1 MQVFK
6 EKLLAHIEHIK
17 NAGSHCVTEET
28 TKQALI
34 LPFLNILDF
43 NPFDPQKVKGE
54 YSANLPG
61 IKATERVDYAL
72 FSDGNPVMFVE
83 AKSINEKLT
92 NHAGQLARYF
102 NSTPGVS
109 VAAITNGR
117 EWRFFTDLKLPN
129 VMDESPFL
137 KVDFN
142 SLSDSDMEQL
152 SQFRYGC
159 FRPDQLRTFAKE
171 RVYQELFQ
179 EAIESCL
186 RDVDQEFV
194 RFIANRAN
202 HGAVLTAKFL
212 ETISPLVKQAVADA
226 ISKMVVTGLSAP
238 QVLPQ
243 VVTTVSDTESLKGYV
258 VDPFNPKIIT
268 TAAEFK
274 LLSILK
280 DMLSGVVDPDE
291 IIGKDTESY
300 YTVLYQGKV
309 NRWIVRY
316 AGDRCKPLAY
326 FPIELTDIHKAGIAK
341 RGLELGPGGNSVVLD
356 RPESIMRLSGVF
368 FDALAFCQDDGNFK
382 RERIGKGEVVEGNFH
397 PI

>member
-1 MQVFK
+1 MQEFK
-6 EKLLAHIEHIK
+6 EKLLAHVEHIK
-17 NAGSHCVTEET
+17 TVGPHCSTEET

-43 NPFDPQKVKGE
+43 SPFDPQKVKAE
-54 YSANLPG
+54 YGANLPG
-61 IKATERVDYAL
+61 VKANERVDYAL

-83 AKSINEKLT
+83 AKSFNEKLT

-137 KVDFN
+137 KVNFDA
-142 SLSDSDMEQL
+142 LSESDMEQL
-152 SQFRYGC
+152 AQFRYGC
-159 FRPDQLRTFAKE
+159 FRPDQLRTFAEE
-171 RVYQELFQ
+171 RVYQEQFQ
-179 EAIESCL
+179 EVIESCL

-194 RFIANRAN
+194 RFVANRAKLV
-202 HGAVLTAKFL
+202 AKLTPRVLD
-212 ETISPLVKQAVADA
+212 TITPLIKRAVADA

-238 QVLPQ
+238 PV
-243 VVTTVSDTESLKGYV
+243 
-258 VDPFNPKIIT
+258 PFNTAPELAPVPEDSQESVADPSNPRIIT
-268 TAAEFK
+268 TAAELK

-280 DMLSGVVDPDE
+280 DMLNGVVNTDE
-291 IIGKDTESY
+291 VVGKDTESY

-316 AGDRCKPLAY
+316 LGDRAKPLAY
-326 FPIELTDIHKAGIAK
+326 FPIELTELHKAGIAK
-341 RGLELGPGGNSVVLD
+341 RGLVLGTGGNSVVLD
-356 RPESIMRLSGVF
+356 KPESIMRLSEVI
-368 FDALAFCQDDGNFK
+368 FDALAWCQDDGNFK
-382 RERIGKGEVVEGNFH
+382 RERNSKAEVEQG
-397 PI
+397 

>member
-6 EKLLAHIEHIK
+6 EKLLGHVEHIK
-17 NAGSHCVTEET
+17 NVASHCATEET

-34 LPFLNILDF
+34 LPLLNILDF
-43 NPFDPQKVKGE
+43 NPFDPQKVKAE
-54 YSANLPG
+54 YGANLPG

-72 FSDGNPVMFVE
+72 YSDGHPVMFIE
-83 AKSINEKLT
+83 AKSINEKLS

-109 VAAITNGR
+109 IAAITNGR

-137 KVDFN
+137 KVNFDA
-142 SLSDSDMEQL
+142 LSDSDMEQL

-179 EAIESCL
+179 EVIENCL

-202 HGAVLTAKFL
+202 LGAMLTAKLL
-212 ETISPLVKQAVADA
+212 ETMTPLVKQAVADA

-238 QVLPQ
+238 QVQP
-243 VVTTVSDTESLKGYV
+243 VAAHVAAPAPESSVEYV
-258 VDPFNPKIIT
+258 VDPTNPKIIT

-280 DMLSGVVDPDE
+280 DMLSGVVNPDE
-291 IIGKDTESY
+291 IVGKDTESY
-300 YTVLYQGKV
+300 YAVLFQNKV

-316 AGDRCKPLAY
+316 VGERGKPLAY
-326 FPIELTDIHKAGIAK
+326 FPIELTEQHKAGIAR

-356 RPESIMRLSGVF
+356 KPESIMRLSGVI
-368 FDALAFCQDDGNFK
+368 FDAMAFCQDDGNFK
-382 RERIGKGEVVEGNFH
+382 RERGGKGEVTEG
-397 PI
+397 

>member
-6 EKLLAHIEHIK
+6 EKLLAHVEHIK
-17 NAGSHCVTEET
+17 NVASHCATEET

-34 LPFLNILDF
+34 LPLLNILDF
-43 NPFDPQKVKGE
+43 NPFDPQKVKAE
-54 YSANLPG
+54 YGANLPG

-72 FSDGNPVMFVE
+72 YSDGHPVMFIE

-92 NHAGQLARYF
+92 NHTGQLARYF

-109 VAAITNGR
+109 IAAITNGR

-137 KVDFN
+137 KVHFDT
-142 SLSDSDMEQL
+142 LSDSDMEQL

-179 EAIESCL
+179 DVIENCL
-186 RDVDQEFV
+186 RDVDQDFV

-202 HGAVLTAKFL
+202 LGAMLTAKLL
-212 ETISPLVKQAVADA
+212 ETMSPLVKQAVAVA

-238 QVLPQ
+238 QVQQ
-243 VVTTVSDTESLKGYV
+243 VAVPSEVPVNENLKDYV
-258 VDPFNPKIIT
+258 VDPNNPKIIT
-268 TAAEFK
+268 TVAEFK

-280 DMLSGVVDPDE
+280 DMLSGVVSPDDVV
-291 IIGKDTESY
+291 GKDTESY
-300 YTVLYQGKV
+300 YTVLFQGKV

-316 AGDRCKPLAY
+316 AGDRGKPLAY
-326 FPIELTDIHKAGIAK
+326 FPIELTELHKAGIAK

-356 RPESIMRLSGVF
+356 KPESIMRLSGVI
-368 FDALAFCQDDGNFK
+368 FDALAWCQDDGNFK
-382 RERIGKGEVVEGNFH
+382 RERSGKGEVVEG
-397 PI
+397 

>member
-1 MQVFK
+1 MQEFK
-6 EKLLAHIEHIK
+6 EKLLAHVEHIK
-17 NAGSHCVTEET
+17 NVASHCATEET

-43 NPFDPQKVKGE
+43 NPFDPQKVKAE
-54 YSANLPG
+54 YGANLPG

-72 FSDGNPVMFVE
+72 YTDGHPVMFVE

-109 VAAITNGR
+109 IAAITNGR

-137 KVDFN
+137 KVSFD

-159 FRPDQLRTFAKE
+159 FRPDRLRTFAEE
-171 RVYQELFQ
+171 RVYQEQFQ
-179 EAIESCL
+179 EIIESCL
-186 RDVDQEFV
+186 RDVDQDFV
-194 RFIANRAN
+194 RFVANRAN
-202 HGAVLTAKFL
+202 LSSKLTSRVLD
-212 ETISPLVKQAVADA
+212 TITPLIKRAVADA

-238 QVLPQ
+238 QVL
-243 VVTTVSDTESLKGYV
+243 TEVAPVAAPSPDSSKDNV
-258 VDPFNPKIIT
+258 IDPNNPKIIT

-280 DMLSGVVDPDE
+280 DMLSGVVNQDE
-291 IIGKDTESY
+291 IVGKDTESY
-300 YTVLYQGKV
+300 YAVLFQGKV

-316 AGDRCKPLAY
+316 VGDRAKPLAY
-326 FPIELTDIHKAGIAK
+326 FPIELTELHKAGIAK
-341 RGLELGPGGNSVVLD
+341 RGLELGKDGNSVVLD
-356 RPESIMRLSGVF
+356 KPESIMRLSGVI
-368 FDALAFCQDDGNFK
+368 FDALAFSQDDGNFK
-382 RERIGKGEVVEGNFH
+382 RERGVKGDVVEG
-397 PI
+397 